1 MGHAQILLAGLHPLL
16 MEDVRL
22 QFEDRYD
29 LISAPGDRNTLVTTV
44 RRTRPDAVVL
54 DLPAQ
59 SHAGLDTL
67 RRLRAASHDTKVIV
81 ASWRTDPAFIIDAF
95 RLGASAYLVKPT
107 VPTELPRAVQT
118 VLSGRRYLS
127 SLAGRRRG
135 LVVHAQPEAVASQS
149 PARRLPG
156 REKELLR
163 LIGRGYSAKT
173 IAEKLHLSAEAVGEH
188 IARLMKQLGAKTR
201 RGLSRCLAH
210 LPRQRE
216 RAVTDIHRSG
226 REGAP

>member
-1 MGHAQILLAGLHPLL
+1 MTI
-16 MEDVRL
+16 VC
-22 QFEDRYD
+22 
-29 LISAPGDRNTLVTTV
+29 
-44 RRTRPDAVVL
+44 RTRPDAVVV

-59 SHAGLDTL
+59 PHASLDTL
-67 RRLRAASHDTKVIV
+67 RRLRAASHNTKVIV

-95 RLGASAYLVKPT
+95 RSGASAYLVKPT
-107 VPTELPRAVQT
+107 VQTELPRAVQT

-135 LVVHAQPEAVASQS
+135 LVVHAQPEAVASRS

-163 LIGRGYSAKT
+163 LIGWGYSAKT
-173 IAEKLHLSAEAVGEH
+173 IAEKLHLSAEAVGER

-201 RGLSRCLAH
+201 RRLSRRLAH

-226 REGAP
+226 REGAL

>member
-29 LISAPGDRNTLVTTV
+29 LISAPWDRNTLVSAV

-59 SHAGLDTL
+59 SRAGLDVV

-81 ASWRTDPAFIIDAF
+81 ASGRTDPAFIIDAF
-95 RLGASAYLVKPT
+95 RSGASAYLVKPT
-107 VPTELPRAVQT
+107 VPTELPYAVQT

-135 LVVHAQPEAVASQS
+135 LIVHAQPGVVPSQS

-163 LIGRGYSAKT
+163 LIGRGYSATT
-173 IAEKLHLSAEAVGEH
+173 IAEKLHLSAEAVGEY

-201 RGLSRCLAH
+201 RGLSHCLAR
-210 LPRQRE
+210 LPRSRE
-216 RAVTDIHRSG
+216 RAVTDAHRSG

>member
-59 SHAGLDTL
+59 SRAGLDVV

-95 RLGASAYLVKPT
+95 RSGASAYLVKPT
-107 VPTELPRAVQT
+107 VPTELPCAVQT
-118 VLSGRRYLS
+118 VLRGRRYLS

-135 LVVHAQPEAVASQS
+135 LIVHAQPETV
-149 PARRLPG
+149 PPRRFPG

-173 IAEKLHLSAEAVGEH
+173 IAEKLHLSAEAVGEY

-201 RGLSRCLAH
+201 RGLSRYLA
-210 LPRQRE
+210 R
-216 RAVTDIHRSG
+216 RS
-226 REGAP
+226 R

>member
-1 MGHAQILLAGLHPLL
+1 MGHAQILVAGLHPLL

-29 LISAPGDRNTLVTTV
+29 LISAPGDQHTLVSSV

-59 SHAGLDTL
+59 SRAGLDVV

-81 ASWRTDPAFIIDAF
+81 ASWRIDPAFIIDAF
-95 RLGASAYLVKPT
+95 RSGASAYLVKPT
-107 VPTELPRAVQT
+107 VPTELPCAVQT
-118 VLSGRRYLS
+118 VLSGQRYLS

-135 LVVHAQPEAVASQS
+135 LIVHAQPETVSPRS
-149 PARRLPG
+149 PARRFPG
-156 REKELLR
+156 CEKELLR

-173 IAEKLHLSAEAVGEH
+173 IAEKLHLSAEAVGEY

-201 RGLSRCLAH
+201 RGLSRYLA
-210 LPRQRE
+210 R
-216 RAVTDIHRSG
+216 RS
-226 REGAP
+226 R